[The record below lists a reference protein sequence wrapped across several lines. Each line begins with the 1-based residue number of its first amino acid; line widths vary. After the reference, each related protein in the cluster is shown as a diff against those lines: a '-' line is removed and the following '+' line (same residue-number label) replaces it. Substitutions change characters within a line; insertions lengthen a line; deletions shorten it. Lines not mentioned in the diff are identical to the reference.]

1 MPINQ
6 NSLNSGRSM
15 DTIEYKQALQT
26 TFDKVSSRYDQNS
39 FFGISAKRLAELL
52 PAAEGLHVLDVSTGT
67 GSVAI
72 EIATRHQDAQI
83 EAIDLSTQ
91 MLDIATKK
99 AQQMEL
105 TNIRFI
111 QSDVDE
117 LSYPAGKFDVATCG
131 YAMFFFPDMEASY
144 RAICKTVKP
153 GGQLICSSFTDTAFN
168 PYAELFLHRLKTEY
182 DVSPPGELKDR
193 LKTAKNWQTLVESS
207 DYTDLVI
214 IEEPIRYPVSVD
226 DWWGLLNSAAYK
238 SLLDQLKP
246 EQLEAFRREHT
257 AEVTAISDNG
267 TIELNTDTLFCRVTL

>member
-1 MPINQ
+1 MPTNQ

-52 PAAEGLHVLDVSTGT
+52 PAAEGLHVLDISTGT

-91 MLDIATKK
+91 MLDIASKK
-99 AQQMEL
+99 AQQLEL

-117 LSYPAGKFDVATCG
+117 LSYPAGKFDVVTCG

-153 GGQLICSSFTDTAFN
+153 GGQLICSSFTDAAFN

-193 LKTAKNWQTLVESS
+193 LKTAKNWQTLAESS
-207 DYTDLVI
+207 DYADLVI

-226 DWWGLLNSAAYK
+226 EWWELLNSAAYK

-246 EQLEAFRREHT
+246 EQLEAFKREHT

-267 TIELNTDTLFCRVTL
+267 TFELNSDTLFCQVTL

>member
-1 MPINQ
+1 
-6 NSLNSGRSM
+6 M

-153 GGQLICSSFTDTAFN
+153 GGQLICSSFTDAAFN

>member
-153 GGQLICSSFTDTAFN
+153 GGQLICSSFTDAAFN